1 MKSVDGKEDSF
12 SNEVEIAKITK
23 GITWINIWKKG
34 ILKKD
39 LLNLI

>member
-1 MKSVDGKEDSF
+1 MISVDGKEDSF
-12 SNEVEIAKITK
+12 SNEVEITKITK
-23 GITWINIWKKG
+23 EIAWINIWKKG